1 MVLSL
6 PCSEDTQAILA
17 GYIVQGEFGDFDP
30 SDHTP
35 GYLDDFPFVLG
46 KVRCS
51 LGWCTMHIRT
61 RAETVHYVCV
71 VALECLVVPHSSGQ

>member
-51 LGWCTMHIRT
+51 WGGVLCT
-61 RAETVHYVCV
+61 YVIELKLYITCV
-71 VALECLVVPHSSGQ
+71 